1 MNFSK
6 LSVTKS
12 SQAIPV
18 DLVMSFILML
28 AEVSG
33 VELRVPRDNRARS
46 RDVAGIIQNHVL
58 GESRYIIF

>member
-1 MNFSK
+1 
-6 LSVTKS
+6 
-12 SQAIPV
+12 
-18 DLVMSFILML
+18 ML

-58 GESRYIIF
+58 GNLVHYLLNKLEIFQAPILFSYSQITG

>member
-1 MNFSK
+1 
-6 LSVTKS
+6 
-12 SQAIPV
+12 
-18 DLVMSFILML
+18 MSFILML

-46 RDVAGIIQNHVL
+46 RVAGIIQNHEL

>member
-12 SQAIPV
+12 SQTIPV

-46 RDVAGIIQNHVL
+46 RVAGIIQNHVL